1 MQSLG
6 FSDLTDDEAFLI
18 AIFRD
23 WSIAKAARKT
33 FEASVREKTICDK
46 LHGSLET
53 VFAVF
58 RQVTP
63 DIFPA
68 VRNDDQLSTLE
79 ERVLEALSVA
89 LGAGVVR
96 PVRDIERTGRD
107 HLLQRINCTGWR
119 MAGIEL
125 QI

>member
-1 MQSLG
+1 M
-6 FSDLTDDEAFLI
+6 TDDEAFLI

-23 WSIAKAARKT
+23 WSIAKAARET
-33 FEASVREKTICDK
+33 FEASVREKTNCDK
-46 LHGSLET
+46 LHGRLEA

-68 VRNDDQLSTLE
+68 VRSDDHLSALE
-79 ERVLEALSVA
+79 ERVLDALSLA

-96 PVRDIERTGRD
+96 PVRDIERSGRD
-107 HLLQRINCTGWR
+107 HLLQRINRTGWR